1 MPPPPPSNNRQVRY
15 ARGDIDHWAF
25 GNIRAQVL
33 RGVFPNG
40 DACTQAEHEIPRE
53 LGGTLRKAAYNIE
66 GEEVDSSG
74 GDASVLNDKL
84 PWPIHDPGN
93 ASNPRFSLSQPFRGV
108 NVAKSY
114 VSARHEDWMDG
125 HGVQEEE
132 EDETASARSAGE
144 RVADKSGV
152 ESTKSESSNSGTH
165 FKSAVQ
171 GCRGKPQPHTHTV
184 PAGSHKEGQG
194 SSGSANQDGSK
205 RWSSAS
211 KSHDKSGNHRSLDGM
226 QRPGQEVLGSHGRWE
241 QQPAQ
246 GAGAAV
252 SRGRYRVLSAGKT
265 ASWLRCICISIF
277 PCKFHQPWWSKCVHA
292 ET

>member
-1 MPPPPPSNNRQVRY
+1 VPLPLPPHNRQLRY

-53 LGGTLRKAAYNIE
+53 LGGTLRKTAYNIE

-74 GDASVLNDKL
+74 GDASERTLNDKL

-114 VSARHEDWMDG
+114 VSPRHEDWMDG
-125 HGVQEEE
+125 DGVEEEE
-132 EDETASARSAGE
+132 EDETASTRSAGE
-144 RVADKSGV
+144 GVADKTGV
-152 ESTKSESSNSGTH
+152 QSTNSESSNTGAH
-165 FKSAVQ
+165 FESAAQ

-194 SSGSANQDGSK
+194 SSGSANPDGSK
-205 RWSSAS
+205 RGSSSS
-211 KSHDKSGNHRSLDGM
+211 KSHNKSRNQRSRDGM
-226 QRPGQEVLGSHGRWE
+226 QWPGQEVSGSDGRWE
-241 QQPAQ
+241 PQPAQ
-246 GAGAAV
+246 GAGAGV
-252 SRGRYRVLSAGKT
+252 FRGRYRVLPLPAGKT
-265 ASWLRCICISIF
+265 ASSLRCICISIF
-277 PCKFHQPWWSKCVHA
+277 PCKVHQPW
-292 ET
+292 